1 MLGSSSVAHAD
12 AHNYRRLALAILVQA
27 VWDVVMLQ
35 RAGVIKKGAAIPAA
49 SWPVGRDT
57 YGYRKQ
63 MCINNFY
70 FKSGHVQEL
79 CDFVTGA
86 GLGGL
91 LELVGCNVD
100 QSLFIDL
107 LHERRVSAVD
117 LINTCRSK

>member
-1 MLGSSSVAHAD
+1 MLGSSSVAHSD
-12 AHNYRRLALAILVQA
+12 THNYRRLALAILVQA

-49 SWPVGRDT
+49 SWPVVRDT
-57 YGYRKQ
+57 YGFRKQ
-63 MCINNFY
+63 KCINSFY
-70 FKSGHVQEL
+70 FKSEHVQEL
-79 CDFVTGA
+79 CDFVEGA

-107 LHERRVSAVD
+107 LHERRVSAID
-117 LINTCRSK
+117 MINTCRAR

>member
-12 AHNYRRLALAILVQA
+12 THNYRRLALAILVQA

-35 RAGVIKKGAAIPAA
+35 RAGVIRKGAAIPAA

-57 YGYRKQ
+57 YGFRKLK
-63 MCINNFY
+63 CINNFY
-70 FKSGHVQEL
+70 CKSKQVQEL
-79 CDFVTGA
+79 CDFVTGKD
-86 GLGGL
+86 LGGL

-100 QSLFIDL
+100 QSLFVDL

-117 LINTCRSK
+117 MINTCRSR